1 MKHTVELIELPS
13 GAKGLL
19 IDVPGAS
26 VVAFDFNFRAGDY
39 LAPAD
44 KWDTAH
50 LMEHLALGANAKYKK
65 SRDYSR
71 EYSKNGAYNNAS
83 TGTYHMSYV
92 GECAEFEAER
102 ITDLLCTA
110 IESPLFLKQEFDAEL
125 QNVREELKSRRN
137 SHSTELSLMAGKAMG
152 MLDLPYTEREKMLN
166 NITLDDVKKHYH
178 ETHTLANLRFFVA
191 GAVNKHRQAIVDRIA
206 KLDLP
211 KGTKRIGLPI
221 EKLRDVPETII
232 IPDKAVENVY
242 YRWETG
248 LDHLLTD
255 EQSLYVDALHG
266 ILLSTMHSRIFG
278 AARER
283 GLVYGIG
290 YGKYRTR
297 DNHLWWVGGQMLP
310 ENSVELFNLIAGEL
324 KSVAQGNFTE
334 DELADGKAYA
344 LGTFQR
350 SYQTVGSILDEY
362 VESFIFND
370 RIEDFSHIPDKI
382 EAVTTQDVIDTAK
395 MCLKYGLPWSLS
407 FYGATDQIDAAKL
420 RQIIANSYL

>member
-1 MKHTVELIELPS
+1 MEHSVELIELPS

-19 IDVPGAS
+19 IDVPSAS
-26 VVAFDFNFRAGDY
+26 VVSFDFNFRAGDY
-39 LAPAD
+39 LAPKS

-50 LMEHLALGANAKYKK
+50 IMEHLALGANAKYKK

-83 TGTYHMSYV
+83 TGTYHMSYI

-102 ITDLLCTA
+102 IADLLCVA
-110 IESPLFLKQEFDAEL
+110 IESPLFLKDEFDAEL
-125 QNVREELKSRRN
+125 ANVREELKSRRN
-137 SHSTELSLMAGKAMG
+137 SHSTELSLVAGKAMG

-166 NITLDDVKKHYH
+166 NITLEDVKKHY
-178 ETHTLANLRFFVA
+178 EATHTMANLRFFVA
-191 GAVNKHRQAIVDRIA
+191 GAVSKHRQVIIDRITN
-206 KLDLP
+206 LQLP
-211 KGTKRIGLPI
+211 KGTSRITMPA
-221 EKLRDVPETII
+221 EKLHNVPETII

-248 LDHLLTD
+248 LDKLLTD
-255 EQSLYVDALHG
+255 DESLNLDALQG

-297 DNHLWWVGGQMLP
+297 DNHLWWIGGQMLP
-310 ENSVELFNLIAGEL
+310 ENSVELFELIAGEL
-324 KSVAQGNFTE
+324 RSVADGNFTE
-334 DELADGKAYA
+334 EEMADGRAYA

-362 VESFIFND
+362 VESFIFDD
-370 RIEDFSHIPDKI
+370 RIEDFMHIPDKI
-382 EAVTTQDVIDTAK
+382 KAVTTQNVIDTAK
-395 MCLKYGLPWSLS
+395 MCLKSGQPWSLS
-407 FYGATDQIDAAKL
+407 FYGATDQINVAKL
-420 RQIIANSYL
+420 RQIIANAYI

>member
-255 EQSLYVDALHG
+255 EQSLYVDALQG